1 MKKSITLLA
10 LAATLLLT
18 SNVYAETSGEALF
31 EAKCASCHVKMRPS
45 DVSTLSAPPIM
56 GVMRHVK
63 MTYVTKEEAVRF
75 IAEYALNPQES
86 KSVCM
91 ADKIKRF
98 GLMPSQK
105 GNVTKDELTLIG
117 AWMYDNFGSRGQGRQ
132 NCKSGKCDKTGNG
145 NGNGNCSGNGNGNSK
160 ACKGK

>member
-1 MKKSITLLA
+1 MKTKILLFVAA
-10 LAATLLLT
+10 LLFTPMT
-18 SNVYAETSGEALF
+18 YGQTTGESLF
-31 EAKCASCHVKMRPS
+31 DAKCASCHVKIRPA
-45 DVSTLSAPPIM
+45 DISTLVAPPAM

-63 MTYVTKEEAVRF
+63 MTYGTKEEAVKF
-75 IAEYALNPQES
+75 ITEYALDPQES

-105 GNVTKDELTLIG
+105 GKVRKEELSIIAG
-117 AWMYDNFGSRGQGRQ
+117 WMYENFGSPGQGNRR
-132 NCKSGKCDKTGNG
+132 CK
-145 NGNGNCSGNGNGNSK
+145 NGNCQGQGSGK